1 MILQWS
7 LFILW
12 TVITVRI
19 WLASLLPCV
28 SVVSVSDGCSRLLQF
43 LWLVLEWRKEA
54 RLWSWCIHKGKNKQG
69 YHFTQYLYISF
80 NPAYHFSNPAVDAWF
95 ILPSTALSPAH
106 HPCQPPVPTGRLTHQ
121 RSTTVPLKTEK
132 IFSFKSDIKWSETD
146 VRFMRG
152 FYIIGCI
159 PGRSPPLPPW
169 CQHKSSEELGTCHR
183 YLGGSRQTEL
193 WPWPVPALT
202 HLTQSLTS

>member
-1 MILQWS
+1 M
-7 LFILW
+7 
-12 TVITVRI
+12 
-19 WLASLLPCV
+19 AA
-28 SVVSVSDGCSRLLQF
+28 VVSSNSSG
-43 LWLVLEWRKEA
+43 
-54 RLWSWCIHKGKNKQG
+54 WSWNKGKKLDCDRDAFIRGKTNRDI
-69 YHFTQYLYISF
+69 TSQYLYISF
-80 NPAYHFSNPAVDAWF
+80 NPAYHFSHPAVDAWF

-106 HPCQPPVPTGRLTHQ
+106 YPCQPPVPTDRLTHQ

-152 FYIIGCI
+152 FYITGCI

-169 CQHKSSEELGTCHR
+169 CQHKSSEELDTCHR
-183 YLGGSRQTEL
+183 HLGGSRRTEL

-202 HLTQSLTS
+202 HLTRSLTS